1 MRRRAFLQAA
11 GGAAIAW
18 PMLALAQKDEKLPL
32 LAILIPTS
40 EESAASRLA
49 AIRDG
54 LKSEGLIEG
63 SHYAVVVR
71 FAGGDPSR
79 LPELARELDALRPR
93 LFVASAN
100 AAAVI
105 HQQLP
110 DRPLVFTAVAI
121 DPIAFGF
128 AQSYAKPGG
137 SSTGNVMNA
146 VGGEE
151 TITAKRLGFFR
162 NLVPNINRLG
172 MIGVTEIP
180 GVQRG
185 LLSKQEEAALQTV
198 SAQLGLRFQNYP
210 IRTIDDLEAA
220 LSKALADGIEAFY
233 ISGDPLLGTNLTRV
247 MPKIM
252 ATGKPTMG
260 AYPEWGR
267 AGLLLSYATDLAD
280 GFYRAGI
287 YAAKIILGAKP
298 GDLPIEQATKFS
310 LVINTN
316 TAKQLGIWV
325 PPTLLALADEVI
337 E

>member
-11 GGAAIAW
+11 GGATLAW
-18 PMLALAQKDEKLPL
+18 PMLVMAQKDAKLPVV
-32 LAILIPTS
+32 AILIPGS
-40 EESAASRLA
+40 EELGLSRLP

-54 LKSEGLIEG
+54 MKSEGLIEG
-63 SHYAVVVR
+63 GDYAVVVR
-71 FAGGDPSR
+71 FAGGEASR

-100 AAAVI
+100 AAAVV

-110 DRPLVFTAVAI
+110 NRPLVFTAVAI

-128 AQSYAKPGG
+128 GQSYAKPGG

-151 TITAKRLGFFR
+151 SITAKRLGFFR
-162 NLVPNINRLG
+162 NLVPHINRLG
-172 MIGVTEIP
+172 MIGVAEIA
-180 GVQRG
+180 GVQRA

-198 SAQLGLRFQNYP
+198 SAQLSLSFQNYP
-210 IRTIDDLEAA
+210 IRAIDDLEPT
-220 LSKALADGIEAFY
+220 LSKAVADGIEAFY

-260 AYPEWGR
+260 SYPEWGR

-287 YAAKIILGAKP
+287 YAAKIILGAQA

-310 LVINTN
+310 LVINLK
-316 TAKQLGIWV
+316 TAKQLGITV